1 MAKNEVIKFKSIF
14 RHIKCRLFASLL
26 WLTTPSKSIPEYL
39 IHQTV
44 LLAWTLMLIIP
55 LALAATIVISP
66 DNPQQTDYICLI
78 LSLAIVFII
87 AFILNRFGCY
97 RIASALTVAGAV
109 LAPWGSLIL
118 DPVILQ
124 GDIIP
129 LNFVV
134 IPVLL
139 SSIFLPPV
147 LTTIVA
153 AVQLAALAHVQSIIP
168 ASVSINWISFFTF
181 IIIISTVSILASMIR
196 QRDMK
201 QIVYQRRLL
210 IESEAKLF
218 EESIRDHLTGLFN
231 RRYLDETIEREIRRA
246 ERSGFPVGFIMMD
259 IDHFKRLN
267 DKYGHAA
274 GDVVL
279 QEIGKL
285 LKSKMRYADI
295 VCRYGG
301 EEFVVVMPEASLNIT
316 CQRAEKLWEEVKK
329 LELRYKNKNLGK
341 ISISAGV
348 AVFPDHGATGHEVL
362 RSVDTALYSAKN
374 SGRDRV
380 VIAS

>member
-1 MAKNEVIKFKSIF
+1 
-14 RHIKCRLFASLL
+14 
-26 WLTTPSKSIPEYL
+26 
-39 IHQTV
+39 
-44 LLAWTLMLIIP
+44 MLIIP